1 MSASLPARVR
11 VVEVG
16 PRDGLQNE
24 ARPLPP
30 SVRARFI
37 EGLARAGIPEVE
49 VGSFVSPRWVPQ
61 LADTEDVV
69 DRLDAVA
76 GTVYTALV
84 PNVKGLKRAIACG
97 IRSVAVFTAASE
109 SFSRRNTN
117 GSIDDN
123 FERFKPVIEMARL
136 ESMRVRGYVSTAFAC
151 PFEGAISPGR
161 TLAVVLRLL
170 DLGVGEVSIG
180 DTIGV
185 ATPRDVE
192 RFIEA
197 SKGRLDLSRIA
208 FHFHD
213 TYGMAIAN
221 VQAALDAGVAV
232 FDSSAGG
239 LGGCP
244 YAPGAA
250 GNLATE
256 DLIYFLESLGIPT
269 GVELGKV
276 VEASTLIERETGH
289 PLPSK
294 VLKAVRA
301 VRERTPG
308 NGSLGCGA

>member
-1 MSASLPARVR
+1 MSGSLPARVR

-24 ARPLPP
+24 ARPLTVA
-30 SVRARFI
+30 VRARFI
-37 EGLARAGIPEVE
+37 EALASAGLPEIE
-49 VGSFVSPRWVPQ
+49 VGSFVSPHWVPQ

-69 DRLDAVA
+69 ARLEPLPR
-76 GTVYTALV
+76 TVYTALV
-84 PNVKGLKRAIACG
+84 PNMKGLLRAIDCG

-109 SFSRRNTN
+109 SFSRMNTN
-117 GSIDDN
+117 GSIDEN
-123 FERFKPVIEMARL
+123 FERFKPVVERAKRDSLRI
-136 ESMRVRGYVSTAFAC
+136 RGYVSTAFAC
-151 PFEGAISPGR
+151 PFEGTIDPER
-161 TLAVVLRLL
+161 TLAVIERLL
-170 DLGVGEVSIG
+170 DLGIGEVSVG

-192 RFIEA
+192 RFLDG
-197 SKGRLDLSRIA
+197 SSGRLDLSRIA

-221 VQAALDAGVAV
+221 VQTALGAGAAV

-256 DLIYFLESLGIPT
+256 DLVYLLERLGIET
-269 GVELGKV
+269 GIDLRMV
-276 VEASTLIERETGH
+276 VAASNLIEGEIGH

-294 VLKAVRA
+294 VLRA
-301 VRERTPG
+301 LRAARERGPG
-308 NGSLGCGA
+308 DGIAACRA

>member
-1 MSASLPARVR
+1 VR

>member
-24 ARPLPP
+24 ARPLRP
-30 SVRARFI
+30 SVRTRFI

-151 PFEGAISPGR
+151 PFEGAISPER

-221 VQAALDAGVAV
+221 VQAALNAGVAV

-256 DLIYFLESLGIPT
+256 DLIYLLESLGIPT

-276 VEASTLIERETGH
+276 VEASTLIEREIGH

-301 VRERTPG
+301 VRERAPG